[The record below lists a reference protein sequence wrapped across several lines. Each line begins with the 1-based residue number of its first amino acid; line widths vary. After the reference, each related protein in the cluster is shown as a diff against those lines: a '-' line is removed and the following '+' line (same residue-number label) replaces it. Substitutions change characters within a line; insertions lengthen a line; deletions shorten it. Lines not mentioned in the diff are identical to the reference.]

1 MAPLASVESKS
12 DSRNQYLESDFD
24 STEARGA
31 IQAFYSGLLN
41 AHEYRV
47 TMESSA
53 ITPPGQPAVVDVN
66 SWLPGIS
73 EQSLDAR
80 LVGIY
85 SGTWRLCMTLI
96 DTAEI
101 GRKGGKARAENLTA
115 EQLREIGRKGA
126 AARWGPKK
134 QVAKKAAKK
143 AKK

>member
-101 GRKGGKARAENLTA
+101 GRKG
-115 EQLREIGRKGA
+115 A